1 MAITVVLTGHGR
13 PAEALVVLV
22 CFCALLRVGEAI
34 NLCRE
39 DFVFGDAQL
48 VILLRTTKT
57 GSHQRVVIDNGVVI
71 QYLRGLLKR
80 VEDPIRAA
88 PTTYSTFRR
97 YFTRALQALGLSN
110 HGFRSHSLRRG
121 GATTLF
127 MRNMPLSNIM
137 IAGRWASESS
147 CRLYVRTGEAGLI
160 AIRRAEAGNA
170 GVRLLSALGTRLFEI

>member
-1 MAITVVLTGHGR
+1 MAITVLLTAHGR

-57 GSHQRVVIDNGVVI
+57 GSHQRVVIDNVEGI
-71 QYLRGLLKR
+71 LYLHGLLKR

-97 YFTRALQALGLSN
+97 YFTRAGCPWPFQPRLPLALASPWRCDNPL
-110 HGFRSHSLRRG
+110 HAQHAVVEHDDRG
-121 GATTLF
+121 
-127 MRNMPLSNIM
+127 PLGI
-137 IAGRWASESS
+137 
-147 CRLYVRTGEAGLI
+147 
-160 AIRRAEAGNA
+160 
-170 GVRLLSALGTRLFEI
+170 